1 MFGIEKPVL
10 PAAGSLVQQSA
21 IGGGRNADPVVM
33 TPGVPENISK
43 TFAGPESAVSIT
55 PPLNER
61 KFSVSSGVPG
71 NVGELVENSLS
82 DTAANG
88 MPLIGKPYAPSDGW
102 VSKMMPSEFFRT
114 MPSGLL
120 KYRHR
125 PADKPVETL

>member
-1 MFGIEKPVL
+1 MIEAKRVETSATSTLSVQL
-10 PAAGSLVQQSA
+10 PSNGRTGKVIISSDVPIPIVA
-21 IGGGRNADPVVM
+21 I
-33 TPGVPENISK
+33 
-43 TFAGPESAVSIT
+43 FAGGESELSRAS
-55 PPLNER
+55 PLSNATMI
-61 KFSVSSGVPG
+61 SVVPGVPG

-102 VSKMMPSEFFRT
+102 VSMMMPSEFFRT